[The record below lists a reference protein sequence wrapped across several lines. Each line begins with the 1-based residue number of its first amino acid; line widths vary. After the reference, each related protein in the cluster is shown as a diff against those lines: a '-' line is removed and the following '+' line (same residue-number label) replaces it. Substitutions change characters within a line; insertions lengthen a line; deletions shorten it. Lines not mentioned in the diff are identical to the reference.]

1 MPPPTAGLRLQS
13 CDQYLRVTFRAHSYY
28 GDVSCSLFG
37 HRWNGRQRRVPKPT
51 RVLKY
56 CMPKRYTVDLN
67 WVWGPT
73 NPDLEGVATLRAIV
87 NNPQPN
93 VANKVVARWL
103 ETIAEGSGDS
113 RWEGGW
119 AVEVTGKTAHS
130 VELELCSGGQD
141 AAESLSTT
149 VDALQDAVLH
159 GDTTIEWTPLPIDLT
174 QTQKS
179 RTTASAITRDFPW
192 GG

>member
-1 MPPPTAGLRLQS
+1 MLFLQ
-13 CDQYLRVTFRAHSYY
+13 
-28 GDVSCSLFG
+28 
-37 HRWNGRQRRVPKPT
+37 
-51 RVLKY
+51 
-56 CMPKRYTVDLN
+56 
-67 WVWGPT
+67 
-73 NPDLEGVATLRAIV
+73 GVATLRAIV

-141 AAESLSTT
+141 AAESLSTA

-174 QTQKS
+174 
-179 RTTASAITRDFPW
+179 
-192 GG
+192 